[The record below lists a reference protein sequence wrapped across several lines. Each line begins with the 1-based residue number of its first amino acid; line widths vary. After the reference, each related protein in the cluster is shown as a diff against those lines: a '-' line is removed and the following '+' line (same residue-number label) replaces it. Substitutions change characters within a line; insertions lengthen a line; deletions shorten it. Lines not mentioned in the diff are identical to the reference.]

1 MKGMCIF
8 VLMQKFTIDRRET
21 GLFSEQQLLLT
32 YNQDAFL
39 PFLENVFSLETIER
53 QASLKQKWFSEEKRE
68 LLQRVL
74 EEQYAKAERS
84 QNVSFNLNKLKESN
98 TFTITTGHQLSL
110 FTGPVFFVYKILHTI
125 KLCEFLSE
133 KFKEHHFVPVFWLA
147 SEDHDLEEIREV
159 DVFGRK
165 IRWETDQDGAVG
177 RMTVEGLESLKS
189 ELRLLFKANELD
201 ELDLL
206 LGAYQGKDLA
216 EATFNLV
223 NKLFGKYG
231 LLCLNADHKDLK
243 RTFVPVL
250 EKELLSKFSFG
261 AVNLST
267 DKLKQDGFKAQVKPN
282 NINLFYINNIKRVK
296 ILPEETSFYIEDK
309 GLLSEE
315 QMLDMLHQH
324 PECFSPN
331 VVLRPLYQEYI
342 LPNIC
347 YVGGVGEISYWLQL
361 KGVFDAVD
369 VPFPLVQTRTSVL
382 YIDSIIHKKMN
393 KSGLLLEELFSDKE
407 ELKRRKLKEQA
418 SEELDFTEISAASD
432 ALSTELMSK
441 IKSIDP
447 GLEKYAGAEIARMKN
462 QIEAIQSRL
471 TKVLKQKNEDQL
483 LAIDA
488 IYERLFP
495 SGMMQERVL
504 NIFSMCP
511 DGKISE
517 RIDELFHAIDPL
529 DPDLL
534 ILMEMQK

>member
-1 MKGMCIF
+1 
-8 VLMQKFTIDRRET
+8 MQKFKIDRRET

-32 YNQDAFL
+32 YNQDTFL

-53 QASLKQKWFSEEKRE
+53 QASLKQKWFSGEKRD
-68 LLQRVL
+68 LLQRVF

-98 TFTITTGHQLSL
+98 TYTITTGHQLSL

-125 KLCEFLSE
+125 KLCELLSD

-189 ELRLLFKANELD
+189 ELRLLFKSNELD
-201 ELDLL
+201 EIDLL
-206 LGAYQGKDLA
+206 LSAYQGKNLA

-243 RTFVPVL
+243 RTFVSVL
-250 EKELLSKFSFG
+250 EKELLSKFSFD

-267 DKLKQDGFKAQVKPN
+267 DKLKQEGFKVQVKPN
-282 NINLFYINNIKRVK
+282 NINLFYINGLKRVK
-296 ILPEETSFYIEDK
+296 ILSEETGFYIEDK
-309 GLLSEE
+309 GLLSEK
-315 QMLDMLHQH
+315 QLLDMLHEH

-347 YVGGVGEISYWLQL
+347 YVGGVGEVSYWLQL
-361 KGVFDAVD
+361 KGVFDAVE

-407 ELKRRKLKEQA
+407 DLKRRKLKEQA
-418 SEELDFTEISAASD
+418 SEELDFTDISAASD

-441 IKSIDP
+441 ITSIDP
-447 GLEKYAGAEIARMKN
+447 GLEKYAGAEIARIKN

-471 TKVLKQKNEDQL
+471 IKVLKQKNEDQL

-495 SGMMQERVL
+495 DGMMQERVL

-517 RIDELFHAIDPL
+517 RIDKLYHAIDPL

-534 ILMEMQK
+534 ILMEVQK